1 MTGFSFRNLR
11 QRDIA
16 LIVLVLV
23 LVAAGLWYLYM
34 YRPTMDRISQLED
47 ERMRLQTEVQRGEA
61 AERNLPVLREEVAQ
75 LELERIAFLQELPRE
90 SDVAGVLQQVRSSAE
105 NSDVLLNQLSQGN
118 VSEAIEDV
126 RPLGFDFS
134 TSGNYQATMSF
145 LQSLEDLQRYTKI
158 RQVSLSRGGNPESDD
173 PTLDGSFSLTFYV
186 YTGDDPGEVQ

>member
-16 LIVLVLV
+16 LIVLGLV
-23 LVAAGLWYLYM
+23 VVAAGLWYLYM
-34 YRPTMDRISQLED
+34 YRPSLERISQLEV
-47 ERMRLQTEVQRGEA
+47 ERQRLQTEVQRGEA
-61 AERNLPVLREEVAQ
+61 AERNLPTLREEVAL

-90 SDVAGVLQQVRSSAE
+90 SDVAGVLEQVRGSAE
-105 NSDVLLNQLSQGN
+105 SSEVLLNQLSQGN

-126 RPLGFDFS
+126 RPLAFDFS
-134 TSGNYQATMSF
+134 TSGNYQATMAF

-158 RQVSLSRGGNPESDD
+158 RQVSVSRGSDPETDD

>member
-16 LIVLVLV
+16 LIVLVIV
-23 LVAAGLWYLYM
+23 VIAAAIWYLYM
-34 YRPTMDRISQLED
+34 YRPTLDNITQLED

-61 AERNLPVLREEVAQ
+61 AERNLPTLREEVAL

-90 SDVAGVLQQVRSSAE
+90 SDVAGVLEQVRASAE
-105 NSDVLLNQLSQGN
+105 TSEVLLNQLSQGN
-118 VSEAIEDV
+118 VSETIQDV

-134 TSGNYQATMSF
+134 TSGNYQSTMTF
-145 LQSLEDLQRYTKI
+145 LQSLEELQRYTKI
-158 RQVSLSRGGNPESDD
+158 RQVSLSRGGSPETDD
-173 PTLDGSFSLTFYV
+173 PALDGNFSLTFYV